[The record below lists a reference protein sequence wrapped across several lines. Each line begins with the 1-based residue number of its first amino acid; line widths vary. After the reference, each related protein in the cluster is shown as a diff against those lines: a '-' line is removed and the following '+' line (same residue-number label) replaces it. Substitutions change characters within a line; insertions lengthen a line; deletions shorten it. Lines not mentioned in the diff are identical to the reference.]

1 MKRARRQAITVCCGG
16 RFFFLHRCLRTAEP
30 HSAIKSYIWRKRL
43 IKQAFCGKMKLTEYK
58 NAQRMDGFVRG
69 GRRMERKKLPV
80 GIDSFEKLRREAF
93 YYVDKT
99 GLIID
104 LLNNWGEVNLFTRP
118 RRFGKTLNMSMLKSF
133 FEIGADRTLFDG
145 LAISRETALCEA
157 YMGRFPVVFVSLKGV
172 DGLTFE
178 EAYGML
184 RRILRSEFSRLG
196 FLKQSERIAE
206 DDKRPFERF
215 LKEQDTMDD
224 VQESL
229 KMLSSLLY
237 QHYGQKAILLIDEY
251 DVPLDKAF
259 QHGYYKEMIALIRG
273 LFGQALKTNDYLQ
286 FAVLTGC
293 LRVSKESIFT
303 GLNNF
308 KVLSITDSR
317 FDEHFGFT
325 DAEVKTLLDD
335 YNLTAHYSET
345 REWYDGYR
353 FGSVDV
359 YCPWDVINHVDRL
372 CGEPNAE
379 PQAYWINTSGND
391 LVRRFVDKADKTTQ
405 GEIERLIA
413 GEAIEKAVRLELT
426 YNEIDNSIDNLWSVL
441 FTTGYLTQAGKV
453 ERSVYKLIIPNREV
467 REVFILQIQEWFKE
481 TVVQDEK
488 PMQAFC
494 QAFLDGNAEEI
505 QKRLTVILGK
515 MISILDTK
523 AKDEQK
529 ENFYHGL
536 LLGLLRSEP
545 NWLILSNAESG
556 DGFSDILIEPE
567 DPDTGI
573 VVEVKYSPT
582 LAGMESVCVTALEQI
597 KSKRYDERLRNEGRE
612 NVTAFG
618 IAFCKKR
625 CRVVFE
631 KL

>member
-1 MKRARRQAITVCCGG
+1 
-16 RFFFLHRCLRTAEP
+16 
-30 HSAIKSYIWRKRL
+30 
-43 IKQAFCGKMKLTEYK
+43 
-58 NAQRMDGFVRG
+58 
-69 GRRMERKKLPV
+69 MESRKLPV
-80 GIDSFEKLRREAF
+80 GIENFEEIRTEGF

-99 GLIID
+99 GLIRD
-104 LLNNWGEVNLFTRP
+104 LLNNWGKVNLFTRP
-118 RRFGKTLNMSMLKSF
+118 RRFGKTLNMSMLKTF
-133 FEIGADRTLFDG
+133 FEIGSDRTLFDG

-178 EAYGML
+178 EAESRFIEIIG
-184 RRILRSEFSRLG
+184 SE
-196 FLKQSERIAE
+196 A
-206 DDKRPFERF
+206 ERF
-215 LKEQDTMDD
+215 SFLLESDKLSDNEKEKYRALLK
-224 VQESL
+224 L
-229 KMLSSLLY
+229 KNGQYDMGTIVLTSSLQTLSLLLNK
-237 QHYGQKAILLIDEY
+237 HYGQKTILLIDEY

-259 QHGYYKEMIALIRG
+259 QHGYYKEMVALIRG

-335 YNLTAHYSET
+335 YNLTAHYGET

-453 ERSVYKLIIPNREV
+453 ERGVYKLIIPNREV

-481 TVVQDEK
+481 TVVHDEK

-523 AKDEQK
+523 AKDDQK

-573 VVEVKYSPT
+573 VIEVKYSPT
-582 LAGMESVCVTALEQI
+582 LAGMESVCEAAMNQI
-597 KSKRYDERLRNEGRE
+597 KEKRYDERLRNEGRE

>member
-178 EAYGML
+178 DAYGML

-237 QHYGQKAILLIDEY
+237 QHYGQKTILLIDEY

-259 QHGYYKEMIALIRG
+259 QHGYYKEMVALIRS

-335 YNLTAHYSET
+335 YNLTAHYGET
-345 REWYDGYR
+345 KEWYDGYR

-523 AKDEQK
+523 AKDDQK

-573 VVEVKYSPT
+573 VIEVKYSPT
-582 LAGMESVCVTALEQI
+582 LAGMESACVTALEQI

>member
-1 MKRARRQAITVCCGG
+1 
-16 RFFFLHRCLRTAEP
+16 
-30 HSAIKSYIWRKRL
+30 
-43 IKQAFCGKMKLTEYK
+43 
-58 NAQRMDGFVRG
+58 MDGLAKGVWS
-69 GRRMERKKLPV
+69 MERKKLPV

-178 EAYGML
+178 DAYGML
-184 RRILRSEFSRLG
+184 RRILRSEVFRLS
-196 FLKQSERIAE
+196 FLAE
-206 DDKRPFERF
+206 SKKVLDKEKAAFERF
-215 LKEQDTMDD
+215 LNEQDTMDD

-237 QHYGQKAILLIDEY
+237 QHYGQKTILLIDEY

-259 QHGYYKEMIALIRG
+259 QHGYYKEMVALIRS

-335 YNLTAHYSET
+335 YNLTAHYGET
-345 REWYDGYR
+345 KEWYDGYR

-481 TVVQDEK
+481 TVVHDEK

-494 QAFLDGNAEEI
+494 HAFLNGNAEEI

-523 AKDEQK
+523 AKDDQK

-573 VVEVKYSPT
+573 VIEVKYSPT
-582 LAGMESVCVTALEQI
+582 LAGMESACEAAMNQI
-597 KSKRYDERLRNEGRE
+597 KEKRYDERLRNEGRE